1 MHLVVVDCSVDG
13 VVDDVGVEVELEVP
27 EQLHRRRQRRDR
39 VRLLR
44 ADQLLQRNKNMLSYP
59 TYLKN

>member
-1 MHLVVVDCSVDG
+1 MDLVVVDGSVDG